1 MRHRLGSPGKR
12 AGRLLF
18 LPDLSCHL
26 ERYLTSC
33 VHQFGLV
40 CQRGQCFLKNGE
52 RVKETRRRQRMKR
65 LHSKVSARLPHI
77 MLRVVARAQLNYVLL
92 NFWELGLVT
101 QVSGPVNKGQKRGV
115 LAHGVSQN
123 IGTPPLLCSLL
134 HQGQLCSKGEN
145 PRSLSLGSILA
156 FQS

>member
-1 MRHRLGSPGKR
+1 MRHRLRSPGKR
-12 AGRLLF
+12 AGRLLS

-40 CQRGQCFLKNGE
+40 CRRAQCFLKNGE

-65 LHSKVSARLPHI
+65 PHSKTSARLLCI
-77 MLRVVARAQLNYVLL
+77 MLHVVVRAQLSYLFL
-92 NFWELGLVT
+92 TFWDLGLVT
-101 QVSGPVNKGQKRGV
+101 QVFGPVNKGQKRGV

-123 IGTPPLLCSLL
+123 IGTPPLLYSYCVRASSAQKVRIPEVYHWDRLL
-134 HQGQLCSKGEN
+134 F
-145 PRSLSLGSILA
+145 LS
-156 FQS
+156 